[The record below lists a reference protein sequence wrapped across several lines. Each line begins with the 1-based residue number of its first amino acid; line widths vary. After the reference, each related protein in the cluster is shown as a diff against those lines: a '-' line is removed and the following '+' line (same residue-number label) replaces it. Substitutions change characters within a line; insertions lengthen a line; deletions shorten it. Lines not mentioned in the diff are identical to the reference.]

1 MQDYT
6 VHRCTKRCRK
16 SSRAL
21 APGEWYYSVVERK
34 HVNFVRYDIA
44 LSQWNGPPP
53 HAIAWW
59 KSQMPESKQAA
70 YTPTP
75 NSLLLERLRELSD
88 DPAQQP
94 LAYLLAMLLV
104 RRKVLEYASN
114 SPLSSEQ
121 QTASAAESLIL
132 KSVAD
137 GTVYCVDEL
146 SESLNEEQI
155 ASYQQVLQEELVV
168 QAIESSDRSDTD
180 DSPAEDLELAQP
192 NPDYV
197 DSPKDSVS

>member
-21 APGEWYYSVVERK
+21 APGEWYYSIVEQK
-34 HVNFVRYDIA
+34 SVNIVRYDIA
-44 LSQWNGPPP
+44 LSEWSGPPP
-53 HAIAWW
+53 KALAWW
-59 KSQMPESKQAA
+59 KSQMPEAKAAA

-75 NSLLLERLRELSD
+75 NSLLLERLRDLCD

-104 RRKVLEYASN
+104 RRKVLEYEST
-114 SPLSSEQ
+114 SLGSESD
-121 QTASAAESLIL
+121 APKDDCLIL

-137 GTVYCVDEL
+137 GTAFYVSELSNEL
-146 SESLNEEQI
+146 SEEDI
-155 ASYQQVLQEELVV
+155 FSYQQVLQDELVV
-168 QAIESSDRSDTD
+168 QAGESATNG
-180 DSPAEDLELAQP
+180 ELALAESEQMQQGISDP
-192 NPDYV
+192 
-197 DSPKDSVS
+197 SEGSVT